1 VERLVGAGSAQALP
15 QRLRQP
21 LRDVLR
27 LTGGQPLCERLER
40 GAAGPFGLVGG
51 RVRALRHRAD
61 EAVVIHRPPEVGRN
75 ADPSTALDGVRWR
88 PNPYVVMPTR
98 IVFDDGLEITVPES
112 EDEVVLAVR
121 RDHPN
126 PVRLRADGSLY
137 VNWDHIRL
145 IEAATETP

>member
-1 VERLVGAGSAQALP
+1 
-15 QRLRQP
+15 
-21 LRDVLR
+21 
-27 LTGGQPLCERLER
+27 
-40 GAAGPFGLVGG
+40 
-51 RVRALRHRAD
+51 
-61 EAVVIHRPPEVGRN
+61 
-75 ADPSTALDGVRWR
+75 
-88 PNPYVVMPTR
+88 MPTR